1 MSSFLRYIEI
11 FKSFYTKK
19 PWLSIILTIAVVLAG
34 FSYYKNATKNPDLN
48 YVTVARGD
56 VSQIISV
63 TGKVKP
69 AQTVDLSFEKI
80 GKIVAVYRGV
90 GDHVYAGEALASI
103 STADISA
110 QLDGAM
116 ATVKVE
122 QAKLDELK
130 SGTRAEDIYISQ
142 VDVDS
147 ATSDVI
153 NDIKSGYVYADD
165 AIRNKVDQFMSN
177 PKSSNPQIN
186 FVLSDNQLKSDIE
199 AGRLAV
205 ERLLVDWNYSISKI
219 SASSDVITYS
229 NEAKKNLLSVQSYL
243 DKIAF
248 AVNGLSANST
258 LTQTTIDGYKS
269 AIATGR
275 TNVTS
280 ALSSLTTATES
291 LISSKSKL
299 ALKQAGSVPEK
310 ILAQEAVLDGAKA
323 NVSNLQSQLA
333 KSIVYSPISGVVVK
347 QNSKVGEIASP
358 SVVLMSVISD
368 SKYESEANVPEADIA
383 KIKVGNKAEVT
394 LDAYG
399 SDVVFGA
406 TVSKIDPAETMLDG
420 VATYKTTLSFDKDDS
435 RIKSGMTANTDIFG
449 EKRENVLFIPGRTI
463 TTKDKIKT
471 VTLIEGDE
479 TREVVITTG
488 IRGSSGDVEVTS
500 GLKEGDKIKTK

>member
-1 MSSFLRYIEI
+1 MSFLLRYLEI
-11 FKSFYTKK
+11 IKTFCIKK
-19 PWLSIILTIAVVLAG
+19 PWLSGFLAVVVIIAG
-34 FSYYKNATKNPDLN
+34 FYLYRNFTKTPEMN
-48 YVTVARGD
+48 YVTVARGT
-56 VSQIISV
+56 VSQVVSV

-80 GKIVAVYRGV
+80 GKIIAVYHGV
-90 GDHVYAGEALASI
+90 GEHVYQGEALAAI

-116 ATVKVE
+116 ATVKAE

-130 SGTRAEDIYISQ
+130 SGTRAEDIYVSQ

-153 NDIKSGYVYADD
+153 NDIKSSYVYTDD

-186 FVLSDNQLKSDIE
+186 FVLSDNQLKNDIE
-199 AGRLAV
+199 AGRLAM
-205 ERLLVDWNYSISKI
+205 EGMLVAWNSSVSKI
-219 SASSDVITYS
+219 SASQDVVSYA
-229 NEAKKNLLSVQSYL
+229 NEAKTNLRSVQSYL

-248 AVNGLSANST
+248 AVNGLSVSST

-280 ALSSLTTATES
+280 ALSTLTSASET
-291 LISSKSKL
+291 LISNKSKL

-310 ILAQEAVLDGAKA
+310 ILAQEAALDAAKA
-323 NVSNLQSQLA
+323 NVANLESQLA
-333 KSIVYSPISGVVVK
+333 KSVVYSPIGGVVVK
-347 QNSKVGEIASP
+347 QDSKVGEIASP
-358 SVVLMSVISD
+358 SAVLMSVISD
-368 SKYESEANVPEADIA
+368 AQYEVEANVPESDIA
-383 KIKVGNKAEVT
+383 KIKTGNKAEIT

-399 SDVVFGA
+399 SDVIFTA
-406 TVSKIDPAETMLDG
+406 TVSKIDPAETIVDG
-420 VATYKTTLSFDKDDS
+420 VATYKTTFNFDKNDS
-435 RIKSGMTANTDIFG
+435 RIKSGMTANTDVEG
-449 EKRENVLFIPGRTI
+449 ERKDNVLFVPGRTI

-471 VTLIEGDE
+471 VTIFDGEN
-479 TREVVITTG
+479 TSEVVITTG
-488 IRGSSGDVEVTS
+488 IRGSNGDVEVLS
-500 GLKEGDKIKTK
+500 GLKEGDRVKTK

>member
-1 MSSFLRYIEI
+1 MSFLLRYLETIKA
-11 FKSFYTKK
+11 FCVKK
-19 PWLSIILTIAVVLAG
+19 PWLSGFVSLVVVITG
-34 FSYYKNATKNPDLN
+34 FYAYQSFTKTPEVD
-48 YVTVARGD
+48 YMTVTRGT
-56 VSQIISV
+56 VSQVVSV

-80 GKIVAVYRGV
+80 GKIVAVYRNV

-103 STADISA
+103 STADILA

-116 ATVKVE
+116 ATVKAE

-130 SGTRAEDIYISQ
+130 SGTRAEDIYVSQ

-153 NDIKSGYVYADD
+153 NDIKSSYVYADD

-177 PKSSNPQIN
+177 PKSANPQIN

-199 AGRLAV
+199 AGRLAM
-205 ERLLVDWNYSISKI
+205 EEMLVAWNSSVSKI
-219 SASSDVITYS
+219 SVSSDVVVYS
-229 NEAKKNLLSVQSYL
+229 NEAKKNLISVQNYL

-248 AVNGLSANST
+248 AVNGLSVSST

-280 ALSSLTTATES
+280 ALSSLTTATEG

-310 ILAQEAVLDGAKA
+310 ILAQEAVLDGSKA

-333 KSIVYSPISGVVVK
+333 KSVVYSPISGVVVK
-347 QNSKVGEIASP
+347 QNSKIGEIASP
-358 SVVLMSVISD
+358 SVILMSVISD
-368 SKYESEANVPEADIA
+368 SKYEIEANVPESDIA
-383 KIKVGNKAEVT
+383 KIKTGNKAEIT

-399 SDVVFGA
+399 SDVIFTA
-406 TVSKIDPAETMLDG
+406 TVSKIDPAETMIDG
-420 VATYKTTLSFDKDDS
+420 VATYKTTLNFDKNDP
-435 RIKSGMTANTDIFG
+435 RIKSGMTANTDVVG
-449 EKRENVLFIPGRTI
+449 ERKENVLFIPGRTI
-463 TTKDKIKT
+463 TTKDKVKT
-471 VTLIEGDE
+471 VSLFDGENTS
-479 TREVVITTG
+479 EVVITTG
-488 IRGSSGDVEVTS
+488 IRGSNGDVEILS
-500 GLKEGDKIKTK
+500 GLKEGDMVRTK